1 MSHQNKNLIADRRND
16 RLEGSEDRSEREGD
30 EHQEEE
36 GREDVGRQPGADSGY
51 DFRINDERQAG
62 SALSKQDTF

>member
-30 EHQEEE
+30 KHQEEE
-36 GREDVGRQPGADSGY
+36 GREDVGRQPSADSGY
-51 DFRINDERQAG
+51 DFRINDER
-62 SALSKQDTF
+62 